1 VGRTRIGL
9 PMLKAVLAGVALV
22 VGVAVGYLGLRMV
35 VPAPAASNRPD
46 VAVSVD
52 YIRQIGELSVLRASV
67 KEIVTAKVGQ
77 PSWFTTQGKLA
88 IICHF
93 DITYKYDLGR
103 ARIAAGTRADGSR
116 YCMIHM
122 PRHTF
127 DVATRDIRFY
137 DEQDGTW
144 LGFAQRT
151 PPDDRTR
158 ALDAARAQAET
169 QAKTF
174 LTQMEGDIQASARAT
189 LGQIAR
195 AFGFV
200 DITVEFEE

>member
-1 VGRTRIGL
+1 MLRNVLVG
-9 PMLKAVLAGVALV
+9 LAIL

-35 VPAPAASNRPD
+35 TPGPGGAGRPEVAA
-46 VAVSVD
+46 SVD

-67 KEIVTAKVGQ
+67 KEIVTTKVGQ
-77 PSWFTTQGKLA
+77 PAWFTTQGKLA

-93 DITYKYDLGR
+93 DITYKYDLHK

-116 YCMIHM
+116 YCMIHL
-122 PRHTF
+122 PRHEY
-127 DVATRDIRFY
+127 DVATKEIRFY

-144 LGFAQRT
+144 LGFATRT
-151 PPDDRTR
+151 PPDERTR
-158 ALDAARAQAET
+158 ALDAARAQAEA

-174 LTQMEGDIQASARAT
+174 LDQMQGDVQASARAT

-195 AFGFV
+195 AFGFT
-200 DITVEFEE
+200 DITVEFEK